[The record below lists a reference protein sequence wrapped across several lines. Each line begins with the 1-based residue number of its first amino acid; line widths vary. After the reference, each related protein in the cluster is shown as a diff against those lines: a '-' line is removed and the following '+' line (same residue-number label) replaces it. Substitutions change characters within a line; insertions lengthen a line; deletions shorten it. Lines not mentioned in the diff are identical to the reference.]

1 MTLDLIG
8 SAGVGKLDDDWLGCP
23 WLKWIAPLEGGEFT
37 LGDSGIPGFDVG
49 TLVDLCLFVGRVR
62 RSRPAVAIGDF
73 LSPDQCS
80 IVSWG
85 SVMAWSWTSTVGAG
99 VFLSVAVS
107 YCNPCM

>member
-1 MTLDLIG
+1 M
-8 SAGVGKLDDDWLGCP
+8 
-23 WLKWIAPLEGGEFT
+23 
-37 LGDSGIPGFDVG
+37 
-49 TLVDLCLFVGRVR
+49 
-62 RSRPAVAIGDF
+62 AIGDF

-107 YCNPCM
+107 YCNPCRTLSSGVTEGRVIL